1 MIIISGRFSLEIYQ
15 FIKVLSVLIN
25 ILGGETD
32 YGEDGLAAQ
41 LDEPLR
47 PGGGK
52 KEIKGKTYWW
62 GEAKTQLLLQLSFT
76 L

>member
-1 MIIISGRFSLEIYQ
+1 MISGRFSLEIYQ

-41 LDEPLR
+41 LDEPLH
-47 PGGGK
+47 PGGGG

-62 GEAKTQLLLQLSFT
+62 GEVSLKTFLIKY
-76 L
+76 

>member
-32 YGEDGLAAQ
+32 YGEDGLGVQ

-62 GEAKTQLLLQLSFT
+62 GEVSLKTFLIKY
-76 L
+76 

>member
-1 MIIISGRFSLEIYQ
+1 MQYKSYEHLDQYLGWIFFGHLSIHLL
-15 FIKVLSVLIN
+15 IKVLSVLIN

-32 YGEDGLAAQ
+32 YGEDGLAVQ

-52 KEIKGKTYWW
+52 
-62 GEAKTQLLLQLSFT
+62 
-76 L
+76 